1 LGLGVLVGNVGGG
14 REDGEVIALTEPQ
27 VWTLIGAVSAA
38 IFGVLGLMS
47 TMFVRV
53 LRTEIG
59 GVRAEIAGLRGEMN
73 ARFETVHARLDHLD
87 REVQALVRKVFDEG
101 S

>member
-1 LGLGVLVGNVGGG
+1 MLVGNVGGE
-14 REDGEVIALTEPQ
+14 REDEGVIALTEPQ
-27 VWTLIGAVSAA
+27 VWTLIGAFSAA

-73 ARFETVHARLDHLD
+73 ARFEAVHARLDHLD